1 MAESRSARYYRTG
14 STVKGKGSP
23 AKAKRAKAVKK
34 KFDTSYQSSPTQKK
48 NRAAVARATLE
59 GEDNA
64 ARKKL
69 GLKKGNPLDASHKV
83 ALSSGGSNAKSNLK
97 AEARSKN
104 RGRK

>member
-1 MAESRSARYYRTG
+1 MAGKRRSAKFY
-14 STVKGKGSP
+14 SSNP
-23 AKAKRAKAVKK
+23 AARKK
-34 KFDTSYQSSPTQKK
+34 KLAYDKKYQSSPTQKK
-48 NRAAVARATLE
+48 NRAAR
-59 GEDNA
+59 NA

-97 AEARSKN
+97 AESRSKN

>member
-48 NRAAVARATLE
+48 NRAAR
-59 GEDNA
+59 NA

>member
-1 MAESRSARYYRTG
+1 MPSKSKKYYDANP
-14 STVKGKGSP
+14 K
-23 AKAKRAKAVKK
+23 AKAKKLAYDKKYQASAK
-34 KFDTSYQSSPTQKK
+34 QKA
-48 NRAAVARATLE
+48 NRASR
-59 GEDNA
+59 NA

>member
-1 MAESRSARYYRTG
+1 MAGKSRSAKYYAAN
-14 STVKGKGSP
+14 P
-23 AKAKRAKAVKK
+23 AARKK
-34 KFDTSYQSSPTQKK
+34 KLAYDKKYQSSPTQKK
-48 NRAAVARATLE
+48 NRAAR
-59 GEDNA
+59 NA

>member
-1 MAESRSARYYRTG
+1 MAGKSRSAKYYAAN
-14 STVKGKGSP
+14 P
-23 AKAKRAKAVKK
+23 AARKK
-34 KFDTSYQSSPTQKK
+34 KLAYDKKYQSSPTQKK
-48 NRAAVARATLE
+48 NRAAR
-59 GEDNA
+59 NA

-69 GLKKGNPLDASHKV
+69 GLKKGDTRDASHKR